1 MSTFNSLSQT
11 DRLEAKTEQLE
22 VKLTAEIAALKSKME
37 ANIDGCRAK
46 SSDLYVDVAVLKS
59 SHKFVFLDFGLIRD
73 HGPELFLWHV
83 YLNALALFEVKGRGC
98 V

>member
-37 ANIDGCRAK
+37 ANIDGGRAE
-46 SSDLYVDVAVLKS
+46 SSDLRGDAAVLKS
-59 SHKFVFLDFGLIRD
+59 SHK
-73 HGPELFLWHV
+73 H
-83 YLNALALFEVKGRGC
+83 VKGM
-98 V
+98 